1 MAVRKAAVVTRP
13 SLRPLVLVA
22 SLLLG
27 ALAGAFATTKH
38 DSPRPPATH
47 RAHTQVHVILAH
59 DVVPVANTRVPGVGA
74 LE

>member
-1 MAVRKAAVVTRP
+1 MGSRNTVPAARP

-27 ALAGAFATTKH
+27 ALAGAVATTKH

-47 RAHTQVHVILAH
+47 PPHAQVHVILAH
-59 DVVPVANTRVPGVGA
+59 DVIRVPGTEVTEVGA